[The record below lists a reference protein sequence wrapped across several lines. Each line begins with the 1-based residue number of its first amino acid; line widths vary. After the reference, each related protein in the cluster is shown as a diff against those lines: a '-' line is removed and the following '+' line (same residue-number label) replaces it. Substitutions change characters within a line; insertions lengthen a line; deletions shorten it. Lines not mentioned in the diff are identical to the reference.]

1 MHGLWNFARIG
12 WDVGATYPA
21 AHDTIGRR
29 KTPRYLNLYQIP
41 VLIYTTKIS
50 KFKTGT
56 TQNKKGGKLN
66 HKAVSITDSTTK
78 ASFLN

>member
-1 MHGLWNFARIG
+1 MLTLQDVGIKSHTQSLWVYYGLVHAYECVMELCRGG

-50 KFKTGT
+50 KLKW
-56 TQNKKGGKLN
+56 
-66 HKAVSITDSTTK
+66 V
-78 ASFLN
+78 